1 MTDVT
6 EQSQRDPLAS
16 SDEAAS
22 WRAAGPAVPAEG
34 PSSERARL
42 RRPGQLVGP
51 DLAILAGLLA
61 VLAFLWGRGRQIWF
75 WIDEGIAV
83 GLASQPLAEIPA
95 SLRLDGSPPLY
106 YFLLHGW
113 MSLFG
118 SSEAATHTLSLLF
131 ALAVVPAALWAGWSL
146 FDRRTGWMCALVAAL
161 NPFIAFYAN
170 ETRMYSLV
178 TLLTLLVTTTFLHAF
193 VFGRRRYLPAFAI
206 VLTLLVYTHS
216 WGLFLAVG
224 AAAAL
229 VPCLVVGSDRRRT
242 LVDAALA
249 FGAVG
254 LLYLPWVPTL
264 LYQVAHDPNPWSR
277 RPTLVG
283 LRDEVTFAF
292 GGREAVVA
300 LGVGGFA
307 ALVAILKR
315 PSSRNA
321 LAVTA
326 MLIMPVVVLAGG
338 WASAVWGY
346 RYLGVVVPPLLLV
359 VALGLAR
366 GGNLAV
372 TAVVLLALF
381 NAPLGVRVPPYQ
393 KSNAQEVA
401 QAAASELQPGD
412 LVISPDFSQIP
423 LLAYYLP
430 PGLRYAGA
438 HGAVDDVQVTDWR
451 NSLERVRESRP
462 AEALPPLIDAL
473 PVGGSVLMMCPD
485 LELTPD
491 LVEFHQLVKQYCAE
505 IEGLLRGD
513 DRLRLEMS
521 IEAPDGVTLTPFD
534 GWLFTKETSVRAAAI
549 VRAPFG

>member
-6 EQSQRDPLAS
+6 EQAQRDPSVGDGAVNGR
-16 SDEAAS
+16 D
-22 WRAAGPAVPAEG
+22 AGPGIG
-34 PSSERARL
+34 PDGAGTATHR
-42 RRPGQLVGP
+42 RRPRLEGTRA

-61 VLAFLWGRGRQIWF
+61 ALAFLWGRGRQVWF

-83 GLASQPLAEIPA
+83 GVASQPLTEIPT

-106 YFLLHGW
+106 YFLLHVW

-118 SSEAATHTLSLLF
+118 TSEAATHTLSLLF

-146 FDRRTGWMCALVAAL
+146 FGRRAGWMAALLAAL
-161 NPFIAFYAN
+161 NPFIAVYAN

-178 TLLTLLVTTTFLHAF
+178 TLLGLLVTATFLHAF
-193 VFGRRRYLPAFAI
+193 VFGRRRYLPAFVL

-216 WGLFLAVG
+216 WGLFLGAG

-229 VPCLVVGSDRRRT
+229 LPCIAVGPDRRRT
-242 LVDAALA
+242 VIDAVLA

-283 LRDEVTFAF
+283 LREAVSFAF

-300 LGVGGFA
+300 MGVGGFA

-315 PSSRNA
+315 PSSRTA
-321 LAVTA
+321 LAVIT
-326 MLIMPVVVLAGG
+326 MLVLPVVVLAGG

-346 RYLGVVVPPLLLV
+346 RYLGVVVPPLVLV

-393 KSNAQEVA
+393 KSNAQQVA
-401 QAAASELQPGD
+401 QEAADELRPGD
-412 LVISPDFSQIP
+412 LVISPDYSQIP

-438 HGAVDDVQVTDWR
+438 HGPVDDVRVTDWR
-451 NSLERVRESRP
+451 DSLERMRNSRP
-462 AEALPPLIDAL
+462 AEALPPLIDSL
-473 PVGGSVLMMCPD
+473 PVGGNVLMMCPD
-485 LELTPD
+485 LSLTPD
-491 LVEFHQLVKQYCAE
+491 LVEFHQLVQQYCTE
-505 IEGLLRGD
+505 IEALLRADG
-513 DRLRLEMS
+513 RLRLETT
-521 IEAPDGVTLTPFD
+521 IEAPDGVDLTPFD
-534 GWLFTKETSVRAAAI
+534 GWLFTKVT
-549 VRAPFG
+549 GG

>member
-1 MTDVT
+1 VKHDVTDVT
-6 EQSQRDPLAS
+6 EQAQWDLQPTDSAVEHNGDGHDGGARGSLVQRS
-16 SDEAAS
+16 
-22 WRAAGPAVPAEG
+22 
-34 PSSERARL
+34 RL
-42 RRPGQLVGP
+42 LLQHHRLT
-51 DLAILAGLLA
+51 DLGIMAGLLV

-146 FDRRTGWMCALVAAL
+146 FDRRTGWMCALVAVF
-161 NPFIAFYAN
+161 NPFLAFYAN
-170 ETRMYSLV
+170 ETRMYSMV
-178 TLLTLLVTTTFLHAF
+178 ALLTLLVTATFLHAF
-193 VFGRRRYLPAFAI
+193 VFGRRRYLPAFVI

-224 AAAAL
+224 AGAAVLA
-229 VPCLVVGSDRRRT
+229 CLAVGPDRRRM
-242 LVDAALA
+242 LVDAVLA

-283 LRDEVTFAF
+283 LRDAVTFAF
-292 GGREAVVA
+292 GGRETVVV

-315 PSSRNA
+315 PSSRTA

-326 MLIMPVVVLAGG
+326 MLIMPAAVLAGG
-338 WASAVWGY
+338 WLSAVWGY
-346 RYLGVVVPPLLLV
+346 RYLGVVIPALV
-359 VALGLAR
+359 LVLGLGLAR

-381 NAPLGVRVPPYQ
+381 NAPVGVRVPPHQ
-393 KSNAQEVA
+393 KSNAQGVA
-401 QAAASELQPGD
+401 QAVAPALQPGD

-438 HGAVDDVQVTDWR
+438 HGAVEDVHITDWR
-451 NSLERVRESRP
+451 DSLERMRNSRP
-462 AEALPPLIDAL
+462 SEALPPLIEDL
-473 PVGGSVLMMCPD
+473 PSGGNVLMMCPD

-491 LVEFHQLVKQYCAE
+491 LVEFHQLVEQYCGE
-505 IEGLLRGD
+505 IEALLRGED
-513 DRLRLEMS
+513 ALRLVTTVT
-521 IEAPDGVTLTPFD
+521 APDGVDLTPFD
-534 GWLFTKETSVRAAAI
+534 GLLFVKEASA
-549 VRAPFG
+549 